1 MPTNYMDRVEVLAGP
16 NIGVNG
22 IGIFMA
28 GSVGGTVGV
37 TTKKAQEKPMLNAG
51 LSWSSDSYYTQT
63 VDVGKRFG
71 KDGAWGVRINALN
84 ALNAAKPI
92 FSSATTMTTSMVG
105 PIPLA

>member
-1 MPTNYMDRVEVLAGP
+1 
-16 NIGVNG
+16 
-22 IGIFMA
+22 
-28 GSVGGTVGV
+28 
-37 TTKKAQEKPMLNAG
+37 MLNAG

-84 ALNAAKPI
+84 ATGGLAVDGTRDYKRDIAVNIDHRAERSKTNI
-92 FSSATTMTTSMVG
+92 SSATTMTTSMVG